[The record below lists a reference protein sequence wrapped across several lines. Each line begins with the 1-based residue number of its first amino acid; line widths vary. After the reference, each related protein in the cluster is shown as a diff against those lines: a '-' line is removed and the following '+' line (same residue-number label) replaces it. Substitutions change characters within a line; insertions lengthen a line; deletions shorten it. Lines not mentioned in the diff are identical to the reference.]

1 MFIWHYSTH
10 PIIVIMMNAY
20 HIHTA
25 VDIQHPTPPL
35 MKEQTWKQNNK
46 THTNRHPIRVQN
58 SWTKM
63 GATHIRFDWGF
74 TLVRTKEWLKNSGGI
89 QYSILHPVNTD
100 MRLDRPHWQCY
111 CFSSEGYSLIKVW
124 ENDTLH
130 ISWMID
136 LCSYHKCKVT
146 WEALGTPWFYSE
158 HHNESFSAIDI
169 EVWLQ
174 GCSKIPKQ
182 LCGSLR

>member
-1 MFIWHYSTH
+1 MLTTFTPQLIFSIRRLRWWKSRPENRTTKLTQTVIQSVYK
-10 PIIVIMMNAY
+10 IV
-20 HIHTA
+20 
-25 VDIQHPTPPL
+25 
-35 MKEQTWKQNNK
+35 EQKWV
-46 THTNRHPIRVQN
+46 P
-58 SWTKM
+58 
-63 GATHIRFDWGF
+63 
-74 TLVRTKEWLKNSGGI
+74 RTFGLIEASLWCELKNDWKILVG
-89 QYSILHPVNTD
+89 YSILHPVNTD